1 LLPINKSKCFR
12 SHFAANAREIS
23 NLGLGNC
30 RPGTRRAAHL
40 SETVP
45 PQAPTQ
51 TSLSVGYSFGR
62 AFQGRSALFLSK
74 PDGSYDDFRNMPDY
88 SEPNDLSAH
97 VIRVIAHTQRMP
109 AESISLD
116 STFEELKID
125 SLDGINIVFAL
136 ENEFG
141 INIPDEGVQDMR
153 SVRGAVEGV
162 RKLIDEQK
170 QTVPPGAA

>member
-1 LLPINKSKCFR
+1 
-12 SHFAANAREIS
+12 
-23 NLGLGNC
+23 
-30 RPGTRRAAHL
+30 
-40 SETVP
+40 
-45 PQAPTQ
+45 
-51 TSLSVGYSFGR
+51 
-62 AFQGRSALFLSK
+62 
-74 PDGSYDDFRNMPDY
+74 MPDY